1 MEKVES
7 YKLKNKKKES
17 KKKKSLIPDEAKADF
32 DRLSAGVSSKSRL
45 STECELKL
53 HDSITDSMVDSIS
66 EGIGSMIAQRL
77 PSSTPQLLKLEFSK
91 KKELNQTL

>member
-17 KKKKSLIPDEAKADF
+17 KKKTSLIPDEAKADF

-45 STECELKL
+45 ST
-53 HDSITDSMVDSIS
+53 
-66 EGIGSMIAQRL
+66 
-77 PSSTPQLLKLEFSK
+77 
-91 KKELNQTL
+91 